1 VAPKTSS
8 GLGWNRLLCTGSVFI
23 LAREGNEKEQVWEMR
38 EKKGVFLGII
48 EIYLLNRVKFYF
60 LISNIQKLSIGGKVL
75 ISNIQKLVIS

>member
-1 VAPKTSS
+1 
-8 GLGWNRLLCTGSVFI
+8 
-23 LAREGNEKEQVWEMR
+23 MR

-75 ISNIQKLVIS
+75 ISNIQKLVIY